1 MGLTD
6 FDASLAVVKGIKVLG
21 SSTSSRQELVEAL
34 NLAVKGGIKALV
46 EVRSFEDIER
56 TMWELKKGQV
66 KGRVVIDLFK

>member
-21 SSTSSRQELVEAL
+21 SSTSSRQELKEAL
-34 NLAVKGGIKALV
+34 DLAVEGGIKAIV
-46 EVRSFEDIER
+46 ETRKFEDIER

-66 KGRVVIDLFK
+66 KGRVVIDLSA